1 MRVLFVVGT
10 RPEAIKMAPL
20 IIALK
25 ENSNFESQLCVTGQ
39 HRELLD
45 QALEFFDIEPEF
57 DLNLMKPGQDL
68 FELSS
73 RILVGLKQIYL
84 KSNPDM
90 IFVHGDT
97 TTSTIAAF
105 AAFYL
110 QIPIG
115 HVEAGLRTNNLSSP
129 FPEEANRQL
138 TSRLANLHF
147 APTLKSKDNLLSEG
161 IDGSKITITGN
172 TVIDALLLTLKK
184 IKSNPN
190 IEKKIYSEFVKSGI
204 PIDYINSTE
213 DLKIVLIT
221 GHRRENFGDS
231 FINICKS
238 LKSLS
243 KKFSEVIFIYPMH
256 FNPNVRKPIEKIF
269 GNADERKQKFRN
281 IFFIEPLNYPSF
293 VYLMNKSTIILT
305 DSGGIQEEAP
315 SLGKPVL
322 VMRDTSERPE
332 AINAGTVK
340 LVGTDSETI
349 INEVTKLLQYHKN
362 RHKISKKYN
371 PYGDGKACQ
380 RIIETLQEYK

>member
-1 MRVLFVVGT
+1 M
-10 RPEAIKMAPL
+10 
-20 IIALK
+20 
-25 ENSNFESQLCVTGQ
+25 
-39 HRELLD
+39 LD

-97 TTSTIAAF
+97 TTSTIAAL

-184 IKSNPN
+184 IKSNPI
-190 IEKKIYSEFVKSGI
+190 IEKKIYSEFLNSGI
-204 PIDYINSTE
+204 PIDHINSTE

-269 GNADERKQKFRN
+269 GNADERKQKYKN
-281 IFFIEPLNYPSF
+281 IFFIEPLNYSSF
-293 VYLMNKSTIILT
+293 VYLMDKSTIILT

-332 AINAGTVK
+332 AIDAGTVK

-349 INEVTKLLQYHKN
+349 IN
-362 RHKISKKYN
+362 
-371 PYGDGKACQ
+371 GD
-380 RIIETLQEYK
+380 